1 MELGERKR
9 RILQAIVQDY
19 IETAEPVGSRTI
31 SRKHI
36 PELSSA
42 TIRNEMADLEEM
54 GYLCQPH
61 TSAGRIPS
69 DLGYRVYVDNMLK
82 KYRFTLSEMEQM
94 QMALSQKVHEAKQM
108 AAELSSVLSHLT
120 NYTAVTA
127 SRQMAQSGIRSF
139 QLMPMEGGKFLAIV
153 VTNEGNVKNKMFMD
167 TDGLGSGLILKLSDI
182 LNSKLS
188 GKPSEMLITEIAK
201 LRNESTGVVH
211 NVLDYVSACLIEES
225 EVSVDG
231 SINLLNHPEYSD
243 INKAKEIL
251 EFMNNADN
259 LSPLVATPIG
269 DSEIKVLIGHENPL
283 EQFKNCSVILCSYN
297 LGGKSGSIGL
307 VGPTRM
313 DYSKVI
319 SMLEYLKNELK
330 QSEEGKD

>member
-1 MELGERKR
+1 MELGERKS

-82 KYRFTLSEMEQM
+82 RYRFTLSEMEQM
-94 QMALSQKVHEAKQM
+94 QLALSRKLHEANKM

-120 NYTAVTA
+120 NYTAVAA
-127 SRQMAQSGIRSF
+127 SRRSVQSGIRSF
-139 QLMPMEGGKFLAIV
+139 QLMPMDGNKILAII
-153 VTNEGNVKNKMFMD
+153 VTDDGTVKNKMFFVNEH
-167 TDGLGSGLILKLSDI
+167 LESGIIIKLSEI
-182 LNSKLS
+182 LNRRLAGRAPDVTIAEIEKLKSESS
-188 GKPSEMLITEIAK
+188 GFASE
-201 LRNESTGVVH
+201 
-211 NVLDYVSACLIEES
+211 VLSYAAECLVEEGD
-225 EVSVDG
+225 VSVDG
-231 SINLLNHPEYSD
+231 SINLLNHPEYAD
-243 INKAKEIL
+243 IHKAKEIL
-251 EFMNNADN
+251 EFMNDKQN
-259 LSPLVATPIG
+259 LSPLVLTPLG
-269 DSEIKVLIGHENPL
+269 DGEIKVLIGHENPL
-283 EQFKNCSVILCSYN
+283 EQFKDCSVILCSYN
-297 LGGKSGSIGL
+297 IKGKSGSIGL

-330 QSEEGKD
+330 QSED

>member
-31 SRKHI
+31 AKKHM

-69 DLGYRVYVDNMLK
+69 DLGYRVYVDNMLSR
-82 KYRFTLSEMEQM
+82 YRFTLSEMEQM
-94 QMALSQKVHEAKQM
+94 QSALSRKIHEAKRM
-108 AAELSSVLSHLT
+108 ATELSSVLSHLT
-120 NYTAVTA
+120 NYTAVAA
-127 SRQMAQSGIRSF
+127 SRRTTQSGIRSL
-139 QLMPMEGGKFLAIV
+139 QIMPMEPGKSLAIV
-153 VTNEGNVKNKMFMD
+153 VTNEGNVKNRMFRHDEDFDASVIMRVSELLNNRLAGKD
-167 TDGLGSGLILKLSDI
+167 SAETIAEIESLKSESPEFIAEI
-182 LNSKLS
+182 LNYI
-188 GKPSEMLITEIAK
+188 SE
-201 LRNESTGVVH
+201 
-211 NVLDYVSACLIEES
+211 CLIEES

-251 EFMNNADN
+251 EFMNNKEN
-259 LSPLVATPIG
+259 LNPLVMTPIG

-283 EQFKNCSVILCSYN
+283 EQFKDCSVILCSYN

-313 DYSKVI
+313 DYAKVI
-319 SMLEYLKNELK
+319 SMLEYLKNELR
-330 QSEEGKD
+330 QSEE

>member
-31 SRKHI
+31 SKKHI

-82 KYRFTLSEMEQM
+82 RYRFTISEMEQM
-94 QMALSQKVHEAKQM
+94 QLALSQKVHEAKKM
-108 AAELSSVLSHLT
+108 TTELSSVLSHLT
-120 NYTAVTA
+120 NYTAVAA
-127 SRQMAQSGIRSF
+127 SRQAIQSGLRSL
-139 QLMPMEGGKFLAIV
+139 QLMPMENNRFLAIV
-153 VTNEGNVKNKMFMD
+153 VTNEGNVKNKMFYD
-167 TDGLGSGLILKLSDI
+167 TDGLGQPLILRLSELLNDRLTGKSIDAIVAEISKLKQESSGLVTEI
-182 LNSKLS
+182 LNY
-188 GKPSEMLITEIAK
+188 IA
-201 LRNESTGVVH
+201 E
-211 NVLDYVSACLIEES
+211 CLIDES
-225 EVSVDG
+225 EVAVDG

-251 EFMNNADN
+251 EFINNKEN
-259 LSPLVATPIG
+259 LSPLVMTPIG

-283 EQFKNCSVILCSYN
+283 AQFKDCSVILCSYN
-297 LGGKSGSIGL
+297 LGGKTGSIGL

-319 SMLEYLKNELK
+319 SMLEYLKHEL
-330 QSEEGKD
+330 SLPDERKD